1 MGMGIDATRR
11 SLKYSDLGGYCGRV
25 AVEEVG
31 VLGHGKLDDAV
42 ASQPRIKIDATRR
55 SLKYSDLGRFLAT
68 PEKRKKTGIDQMLTS
83 ACCPR
88 QYEHTDIKRVA

>member
-1 MGMGIDATRR
+1 MMRCSARR
-11 SLKYSDLGGYCGRV
+11 YVDGNEWGWEGSGYCGRA

-68 PEKRKKTGIDQMLTS
+68 PEKRKKTGIDQMLT
-83 ACCPR
+83 
-88 QYEHTDIKRVA
+88 